1 MTEKDELRT
10 LSPEVRAARLTAQRA
25 LLQFI
30 PAWLKYRGLRKKH
43 IANILEVSQSVVS
56 RYFSGEAMM
65 PAGAL
70 EQIAILLQADR
81 GAILHPP
88 PSGVLG
94 PMMDATIQEMERL
107 GPEQW
112 QKVLEVARAMRE
124 PTKT

>member
-1 MTEKDELRT
+1 
-10 LSPEVRAARLTAQRA
+10 
-25 LLQFI
+25 
-30 PAWLKYRGLRKKH
+30 
-43 IANILEVSQSVVS
+43 
-56 RYFSGEAMM
+56 M

-112 QKVLEVARAMRE
+112 QKVLEVAQAMRE
-124 PTKT
+124 PTKA